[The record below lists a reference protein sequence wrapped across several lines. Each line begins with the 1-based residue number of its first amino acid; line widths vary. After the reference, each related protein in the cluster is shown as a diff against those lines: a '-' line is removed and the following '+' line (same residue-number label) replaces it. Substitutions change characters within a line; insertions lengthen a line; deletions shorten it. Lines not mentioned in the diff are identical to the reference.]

1 MLLPIFASF
10 SAFVV
15 VLGGVIQ
22 MYNEL
27 SSVDM
32 LYQTVTKAEIRKR
45 RGIRRLIVHVRKK
58 DILKLI
64 KNNSQIGEHLEVE
77 VESRYMRLFAWI
89 FVTLGTMLGEI
100 FALAASVDGG
110 FALIIVL
117 IQLILFVIAANIISC
132 LTKKLDNHYRRYYEV
147 TLGIK
152 VRGNH
157 QEG

>member
-1 MLLPIFASF
+1 MLLPILASF

-15 VLGGVIQ
+15 VVGGVIQ

-45 RGIRRLIVHVRKK
+45 GGIRRLIVHVRKR

-64 KNNSQIGEHLEVE
+64 RNNSQIGEHLEAE
-77 VESRYMRLFAWI
+77 VESRYIRLFAWI

-100 FALAASVDGG
+100 FALAASVEGG
-110 FALIIVL
+110 CALIVVS
-117 IQLILFVIAANIISC
+117 IQLLLFLIAANIISC
-132 LTKKLDNHYRRYYEV
+132 LTKKLDNHYRKYYEA

-152 VRGNH
+152 VRGDH